1 MGRDRNVR
9 GCSGLSVAD
18 SGTGQCGKWTRE
30 EKELEIRDKVRDKAL
45 TFDVKRQFGTTAY
58 F

>member
-1 MGRDRNVR
+1 MGRDRDVR

-30 EKELEIRDKVRDKAL
+30 EELEIRNKVRDKAL
-45 TFDVKRQFGTTAY
+45 TFDVERQFGTTAY